1 MVIQKNKKNGVNNT
15 IKSINNQAKIDDSNM
30 ESNTNKQENSTFST
44 AMYSPWESLN
54 MFFFLSIIDNC
65 PLGVHIPVIRILRKI
80 QKNWETLRMSIK
92 QGNEFW

>member
-44 AMYSPWESLN
+44 AMYSP
-54 MFFFLSIIDNC
+54 
-65 PLGVHIPVIRILRKI
+65 
-80 QKNWETLRMSIK
+80 
-92 QGNEFW
+92 